1 MPAVS
6 GSTTQVKTSA
16 TTAADLAGTPD
27 DAFQE
32 GDLACVSDLWP
43 NSTFRLRRTALGSA
57 PDNVSTIAAF
67 SGNGYWEV
75 FGSGGGSMLSFATI
89 GLLAA
94 YNDLALGDGA
104 LVYVESVRSYWSKI
118 VEADPGTANGITIV
132 RNLDNTAT
140 WYRDSSASLSWQQT
154 VYWEIAPAPAGD
166 DENTGGA
173 GDPLATFAE
182 FARRLPVLNSD
193 VSVIFTE
200 DTTED
205 LVGDFEATGLYTL
218 TLSGGTTPLLASG
231 LIDTITAPAIATND
245 RGTLVVDDGGVPVD
259 WTTIDP
265 TGYKVFVE
273 VIATGLAQV
282 PVLPPYKTI
291 AVFGSVGATTGYTPF
306 WSHADTIAVLPIVGD
321 TVRITKPV
329 SVSSINVSAKSLNV
343 DCQYLQLSDGSK
355 LNYVQA
361 TGLVAFR
368 ACIMDSVFESITDR
382 TDFRSCT
389 FDTDAELGLIGGDIG
404 RIIMLGCAHIGHMGV
419 NSRAGRICNGTI
431 VHEGRVSVSGADS
444 SATASVADLRIIG
457 SGLGIFGD
465 GTAIGLHVNG
475 GFVRVTGNLYG
486 DSHLVGA
493 SVERGGAI
501 VFSGSAASNP
511 AVLNLTGGTEVEL
524 SAPDGV
530 VAGEVV
536 PVVAGVPLAAST
548 AAMATWAAWIAGPF
562 NSSAVNFADL
572 SRITAL

>member
-1 MPAVS
+1 MSAVS
-6 GSTTQVKTSA
+6 GSPTQVKTSVS
-16 TTAADLAGTPD
+16 TAADLAGTPD
-27 DAFQE
+27 DGFKE
-32 GDLACVSDLWP
+32 GDLGCVTALWP
-43 NSTFRLRRTALGSA
+43 NSTFRLRRTALGST

-75 FGSGGGSMLSFATI
+75 FGTGSGSMLSFATI

-94 YNDLALGDGA
+94 YNDLALDDGA
-104 LVYVESVRSYWSKI
+104 LVYVESVRSYWTKI

-140 WYRDSSASLSWQQT
+140 WYRDATASLSWQQT
-154 VYWEIAPAPAGD
+154 VYWEIAATTGD

-182 FARRLPVLNSD
+182 FMRRLPVLNQD
-193 VSVIFTE
+193 VSVVFTE

-205 LVGDFEATGLYTL
+205 LVGDFAATGLYTL
-218 TLSGGTTPLLASG
+218 TISGLPTTLLAGG
-231 LIDTITAPAIATND
+231 LVDTITEPAVATND
-245 RGTLVVDDGGVPVD
+245 RGTLIVDDGGVPID
-259 WTTIDP
+259 WNTIDP

-273 VIATGLAQV
+273 VVATGFAQV
-282 PVLPPYKTI
+282 PVLPPYKTV
-291 AVFGSVGATTGYTPF
+291 AVFGSVGGTTGYTPF
-306 WSHADTIAVLPIVGD
+306 WSHYDTIAVLPNVGD
-321 TVRITKPV
+321 TVRVIKPV
-329 SVSSINVSAKSLNV
+329 SISSINVSAKSLNV
-343 DCQYLQLSDGSK
+343 DVQYLQLSDGSK

-361 TGLVAFR
+361 TGLVSFR

-404 RIIMLGCAHIGHMGV
+404 RVIMLGCAHIGHMGV

-431 VHEGRVSVSGADS
+431 VHEGRVSVSGGSD
-444 SATASVADLRIIG
+444 SATASVADLRVIG

-465 GTAIGLHVNG
+465 GTATGLHVDG

-501 VFSGSAASNP
+501 VFSSNAASNP
-511 AVLNLTGGTEVEL
+511 AVLNLTGTTELEL
-524 SAPDGV
+524 SVPDGV
-530 VAGEVV
+530 AAGSVV

-548 AAMATWAAWIAGPF
+548 AAMATWAAWIAPPF
-562 NSSAVNFADL
+562 NLSAVNFADL

>member
-16 TTAADLAGTPD
+16 TTAADLAGTLD
-27 DAFQE
+27 DAFLE
-32 GDLACVSDLWP
+32 GDLACVTDLWP

-57 PDNVSTIAAF
+57 PDNVSTIATF
-67 SGNGYWEV
+67 SGYGYWEV
-75 FGSGGGSMLSFATI
+75 FGAGSGGMLSFATI

-94 YNDLALGDGA
+94 YNDLALDDGA
-104 LVYVESVRSYWSKI
+104 LVYVESVRSYWTKI

-140 WYRDSSASLSWQQT
+140 WYRDPVASLSWQST
-154 VYWEIAPAPAGD
+154 VYWEIAPAPTGN

-193 VSVIFTE
+193 VSVVFTE

-205 LVGDFEATGLYTL
+205 IVGDFAATSLYTL
-218 TLSGGTTPLLASG
+218 TISGLPTNLLVGG
-231 LIDTITAPAIATND
+231 LIDTITEPAVATND

-259 WTTIDP
+259 WNTIDP

-273 VIATGLAQV
+273 VIATGFAQN
-282 PVLPPYKTI
+282 PVFPPYKTV

-306 WSHADTIAVLPIVGD
+306 WSHYDTIAVLPNVGD
-321 TVRITKPV
+321 TVRILKPT
-329 SVSSINVSAKSLNV
+329 SINSVNITAKSLNV
-343 DCQYLQLSDGSK
+343 DFQYLQLSDGSK
-355 LNYVQA
+355 LNYAQA
-361 TGLVAFR
+361 TGLVSFR

-419 NSRAGRICNGTI
+419 NSSAGRICNGTI
-431 VHEGRVSVSGADS
+431 VHEGRVSVSGAS
-444 SATASVADLRIIG
+444 STATASVADLRIIG

-465 GTAIGLHVNG
+465 GTATGLHVDG

-501 VFSGSAASNP
+501 VFSANAASNP
-511 AVLNLTGGTEVEL
+511 AVLNLTGTTEVEL
-524 SAPDGV
+524 SVPDGV
-530 VAGEVV
+530 AAGRVV
-536 PVVAGVPLAAST
+536 PVVAGAPNAA
-548 AAMATWAAWIAGPF
+548 AHAPMATWAAWIAPPF
-562 NSSAVNFADL
+562 NLSAINFADL